1 MNFSISDGSLNSNS
15 MRLSLGNCFHQ
26 IMSIPIRTGAKTRT
40 VANRRDLLLDNMQN
54 ALDGHVL
61 PNCAMI
67 RKYLQMRE
75 CGKRRGMGNANT
87 PGF

>member
-1 MNFSISDGSLNSNS
+1 
-15 MRLSLGNCFHQ
+15 
-26 IMSIPIRTGAKTRT
+26 MSIPIRTGAKTRT